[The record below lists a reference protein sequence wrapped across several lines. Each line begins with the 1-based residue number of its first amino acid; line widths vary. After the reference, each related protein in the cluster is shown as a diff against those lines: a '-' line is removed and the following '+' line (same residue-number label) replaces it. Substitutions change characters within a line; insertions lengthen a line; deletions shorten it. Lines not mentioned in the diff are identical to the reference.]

1 MISSNWQASASIA
14 SLVIAAVVGSLPGTL
29 FAEQRQ
35 GAAQNSGPSQARQ
48 EHNTNRIA
56 AKPKVPV
63 GITAVNSVD
72 SLRAGKLFDTRD
84 ATLNVYANPNTSGVT
99 FRTSWADVEPKE
111 GKCNY
116 SKLDTVFD
124 NAEKHSKWVELILIP
139 GFGTPAWAMKDV
151 KSDVFAISYGRG
163 AGTSEPLPAP
173 WDKTYLTRW
182 FAFLKAISDRY
193 GDRPSFRMIAAA
205 GPTSVSAEMSLPDDS
220 DEIAK
225 WKKLGYNSETYVD
238 AWNQT
243 FSAYSSAFP
252 RQYFSLALH
261 RGLPIPN
268 QKEANTIRDKIINL
282 GLKYP
287 GQFALEEDGLNSL
300 KAETYGYRV
309 VLDYS
314 GQIVTGFMM
323 TTAATLRPQRMGSSS
338 NPADDLAA
346 SINTGLVPNSKGQIV
361 KFLEIYEPDILNS
374 NMQNALQAAQVQLL
388 KNSSN

>member
-1 MISSNWQASASIA
+1 MLGSRWHRGARVALILIAGALGFLATDLSA
-14 SLVIAAVVGSLPGTL
+14 G
-29 FAEQRQ
+29 QRQ
-35 GAAQNSGPSQARQ
+35 SATQNPLPSQARQ
-48 EHNTNRIA
+48 QHNTNRIP

-63 GITAVNSVD
+63 GISAVNSVD
-72 SLRAGKLFDTRD
+72 SLRSGKPFDTSD
-84 ATLNVYANPNTSGVT
+84 ATLNAYANPNTSGVT

-111 GKCNY
+111 GKFDY

-163 AGTSEPLPAP
+163 AGTSESLPAP

-182 FAFLKAISDRY
+182 FAFLKAISERY

-220 DEIAK
+220 DGIAK
-225 WKKLGYNSETYVD
+225 WKKLGYTSDKYIN
-238 AWNQT
+238 AWKQT
-243 FSAYSSAFP
+243 FSAYSYTFP

-268 QKEANTIRDKIINL
+268 RSEANTIRDKIIIL
-282 GLKYP
+282 GLGYP
-287 GQFALEEDGLNSL
+287 NQFALEEDGLNSL

-309 VLDYS
+309 VLDYN

-338 NPADDLAA
+338 NPADDLGA
-346 SINTGLVPNSKGQIV
+346 SINTGLVPNSRGQIA
-361 KFLEIYEPDILNS
+361 KYLEIYEPDVLNPT
-374 NMQNALQAAQVQLL
+374 MQTALQAAQAQLV
-388 KNSSN
+388 KNVSP